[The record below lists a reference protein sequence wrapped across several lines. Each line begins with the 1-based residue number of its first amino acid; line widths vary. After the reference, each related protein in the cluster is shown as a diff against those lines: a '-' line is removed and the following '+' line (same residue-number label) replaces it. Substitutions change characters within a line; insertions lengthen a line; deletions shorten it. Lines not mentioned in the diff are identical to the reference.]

1 MFVVI
6 LLLGAFGLI
15 SPNGTA
21 NLRLVHGF
29 KDLSRITWLH
39 LRLFGRHSG
48 TVYSLENELG

>member
-39 LRLFGRHSG
+39 LRLVGRHSG
-48 TVYSLENELG
+48 TVGSLENELG